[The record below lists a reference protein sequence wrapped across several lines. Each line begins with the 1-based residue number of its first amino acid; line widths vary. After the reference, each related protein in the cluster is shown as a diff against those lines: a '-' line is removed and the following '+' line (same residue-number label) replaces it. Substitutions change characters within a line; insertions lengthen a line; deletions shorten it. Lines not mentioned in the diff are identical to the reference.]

1 MTRKYKCSKPR
12 NYLPINWKLAP
23 TPVVK
28 AERNTLS
35 TVSREFGVP
44 KSSLRKNV
52 QSRISST
59 DKGSRRVLLGEKI
72 GYKSRYSVGLR
83 KRYVCFLFGLVIK
96 PSPEL
101 LQSNFSENF
110 CLKLHNSELYVGDP
124 SFVDKN
130 SLNSF

>member
-1 MTRKYKCSKPR
+1 MCNRGYL
-12 NYLPINWKLAP
+12 LPIKGQEEFYLEKKL
-23 TPVVK
+23 VIK
-28 AERNTLS
+28 ADFQS
-35 TVSREFGVP
+35 VSG
-44 KSSLRKNV
+44 
-52 QSRISST
+52 
-59 DKGSRRVLLGEKI
+59 
-72 GYKSRYSVGLR
+72 

-124 SFVDKN
+124 SFVDKK